1 MGQYIVHV
9 RKVFKLIRMH
19 KKDLEA
25 QVLIKP
31 HIMPRGSIELYP
43 KPKKALK
50 WQPK

>member
-9 RKVFKLIRMH
+9 REVFKLIRIH

-25 QVLIKP
+25 QVLIKRR
-31 HIMPRGSIELYP
+31 IKPRGSIELHP

>member
-9 RKVFKLIRMH
+9 RKVFKLIRIH

-25 QVLIKP
+25 QVLNKPQIK
-31 HIMPRGSIELYP
+31 PRGSIELHP
-43 KPKKALK
+43 KPKKALN

>member
-1 MGQYIVHV
+1 MGQYLVHV
-9 RKVFKLIRMH
+9 RKVFKLIRIH

-25 QVLIKP
+25 QVLIK
-31 HIMPRGSIELYP
+31 RGSIELHP

>member
-1 MGQYIVHV
+1 MGQYLIHV
-9 RKVFKLIRMH
+9 RKVFKLIRIH

-25 QVLIKP
+25 QLRIKP
-31 HIMPRGSIELYP
+31 RRSIELHP